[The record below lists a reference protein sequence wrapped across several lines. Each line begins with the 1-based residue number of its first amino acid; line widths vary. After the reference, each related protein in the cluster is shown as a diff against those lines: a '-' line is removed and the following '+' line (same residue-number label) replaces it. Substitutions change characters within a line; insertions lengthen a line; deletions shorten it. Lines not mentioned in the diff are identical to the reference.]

1 MTRSFDVIVL
11 GLGGMGSSA
20 AYHLARR
27 GRRVLGLE
35 RFGPAHALGASHGG
49 SRLYRQSY
57 AEGESY
63 VPLLLRARE
72 LWEQLAV
79 DSGREVFTTTG
90 GLIIGPQDSAMV
102 VGSVRSAKAWDLPH
116 EILDSAEIRRRF
128 PTFSPA
134 ADEVGFHE
142 REAGVARPELTVS
155 VHLDLAAAHGAEL
168 HFEEPV
174 LRWDVDAVGGVR
186 VVTARETYMADRLV
200 IAPGAWAPQL
210 LADIGVPV
218 RVERRVMYWF
228 APEGGTAP
236 FEPERHPVY
245 VWEDRTG
252 SSIYG
257 FPALDGPNGG
267 AKVAFHEGG
276 APVDPDLL
284 DREIHPEEV
293 EEMRT
298 YLRTRIPTLAGDL
311 LKGAACTYSLT
322 PDEHF
327 VVSAHPRHPE
337 VVVACGFSG
346 HGFKFVP
353 VIGEILADLAVD
365 GTSRHPIDLFDA
377 GRPRTADA

>member
-49 SRLYRQSY
+49 SRIYRQSY

-72 LWEQLAV
+72 LWEQLAA
-79 DSGREVFTTTG
+79 DSGHEVFTTTG

-102 VGSVRSAKAWDLPH
+102 AGSVRSAKAWDLPH

-128 PTFSPA
+128 PTFAPA

-142 REAGVARPELTVS
+142 REAGVAGPELTVS
-155 VHLDLAAAHGAEL
+155 AHLDLAAAHGAEL

-174 LRWDVDAVGGVR
+174 LRWDVDAAGGVR
-186 VVTARETYMADRLV
+186 VVTARETYVADRLV
-200 IAPGAWAPQL
+200 IAPGAWAPHL

-228 APEGGTAP
+228 APEGGAAP
-236 FEPERHPVY
+236 FAPERHPVY

-257 FPALDGPNGG
+257 FPALDGPAGG

-353 VIGEILADLAVD
+353 VIGEILADLATD

-377 GRPRTADA
+377 GRPRT